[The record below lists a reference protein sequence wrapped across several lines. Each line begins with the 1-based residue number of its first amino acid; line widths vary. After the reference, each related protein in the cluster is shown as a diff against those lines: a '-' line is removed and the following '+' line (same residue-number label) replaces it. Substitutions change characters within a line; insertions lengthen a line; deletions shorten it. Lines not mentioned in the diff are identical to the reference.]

1 MINKNT
7 IIKLYNGELYPAE
20 MSFNITPEYI
30 KHSSAVE
37 FLYNKL
43 REVLPDDFKY
53 LVEEFRNEIQTSN
66 CIIQD
71 LTFCNGFSLGL
82 RITAESLLNN
92 ND

>member
-1 MINKNT
+1 MINKET
-7 IIKLYNGELYPAE
+7 ILKLYNGELYTAE
-20 MSFNITPEYI
+20 MNFNITSEYK

-37 FLYNKL
+37 SLYNKL

-53 LVEEFRNEIQTSN
+53 LVEEFRNEIEASN

-71 LTFCNGFSLGL
+71 STFCNGFSLGL

-92 ND
+92 NG